1 MAASNMKTKKDAGK
15 GEKKEP
21 GKIMR
26 ILRKLGRFFIDL
38 RSELKRVV
46 WPDRKKLIQSTIIVL
61 AICISAGIFL
71 WLVDSLLMGI
81 LNGVGFYNTQ
91 ATTSATTIAT
101 TVGTTTATTA
111 GTTTATTAGTTSATT
126 AGTTA
131 KP

>member
-91 ATTSATTIAT
+91 ATTSATT
-101 TVGTTTATTA
+101 VGTTTATTA
-111 GTTTATTAGTTSATT
+111 GTTTATTAGTTSAAT

>member
-71 WLVDSLLMGI
+71 WLVESLLMGI

-91 ATTSATTIAT
+91 ATTIAT
-101 TVGTTTATTA
+101 TVGTTAAAAAGTTATTA
-111 GTTTATTAGTTSATT
+111 GTTTA
-126 AGTTA
+126 

>member
-1 MAASNMKTKKDAGK
+1 MAANNLKTKKDAGK
-15 GEKKEP
+15 SEKKEP
-21 GKIMR
+21 GKIVR
-26 ILRKLGRFFIDL
+26 LIRKLGRFFIDL

-46 WPDRKKLIQSTIIVL
+46 WPDRKKLIHSTIIVL

-81 LNGVGFYNTQ
+81 LNGVGFYNPQ
-91 ATTSATTIAT
+91 TTTAVTTIST

-111 GTTTATTAGTTSATT
+111 GTTTATTAGTTT
-126 AGTTA
+126 

>member
-71 WLVDSLLMGI
+71 WLVESLLMGI

-91 ATTSATTIAT
+91 ATTSAT